1 MYIKLTMW
9 DQPQKLKVEFELQY
23 QEPAANEQTI
33 AYNMFMK
40 EKYNIIA
47 NIEKIVNEYLG
58 TDNAL
63 NIITPKTFYV
73 KKTGC
78 KDRTIDIICD
88 NKEDPNQTIIITI
101 RNEQVSKVERK

>member
-1 MYIKLTMW
+1 MNIKLTMW
-9 DQPQKLKVEFELQY
+9 GQPQLLKVEFELQP

-33 AYNMFMK
+33 GYNMFMK
-40 EKYNIIA
+40 DKYNIIA

-63 NIITPKTFYV
+63 DIITPKTFYV

-78 KDRTIDIICD
+78 SDRTIDIICND
-88 NKEDPNQTIIITI
+88 KKDPNSKIIITI